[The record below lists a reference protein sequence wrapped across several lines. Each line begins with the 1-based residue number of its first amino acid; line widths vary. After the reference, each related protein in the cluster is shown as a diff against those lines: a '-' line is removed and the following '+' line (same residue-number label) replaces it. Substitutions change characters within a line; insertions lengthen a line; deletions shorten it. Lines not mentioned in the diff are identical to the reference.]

1 MDNYFLYMAI
11 ASATIASPGPGVVL
25 TISNSLKYGFLGSLS
40 GILGV
45 AFGMLCIALLSAT
58 SVAVV
63 LSTSALAFTLLKYVG
78 AAYLI
83 YLGIKMWRSSTKFNP
98 EIKTETKSNLNRFAE
113 GLAITV
119 LNPKPIFFFIAL
131 LPQFVNTT
139 SQNVSQFLVL
149 VFIFSI
155 LVIFIHCLYSASA
168 TFARKKLSTPKGSK
182 LVSKISGSFY
192 IFFGLGLAATNDR
205 V

>member
-1 MDNYFLYMAI
+1 MDNYLLYVAI

-25 TISNSLKYGFLGSLS
+25 SISNSLRYGFLGSIT

-58 SVAVV
+58 SIAII
-63 LSTSALAFTLLKYVG
+63 LSTSALVFTILKLIG

-83 YLGIKMWRSSTKFNP
+83 FLGIKMWRSSAKINP
-98 EIKTETKSNLNRFAE
+98 DLKTVKKSNLSRFIE

-131 LPQFVNTT
+131 FPQFVEAGD
-139 SQNVSQFLVL
+139 QNIYQFLLLVVTFSVL
-149 VFIFSI
+149 V
-155 LVIFIHCLYSASA
+155 VIIHCLYSASA
-168 TFARKKLSTPKGSK
+168 NMARAKLSTKKGSK

-192 IFFGLGLAATNDR
+192 MFFGFGLAVSNK
-205 V
+205 